1 MQIRSY
7 PDKTY
12 ICDGEVQ
19 RTVSQYAAFRDRV
32 FWRSG
37 VVVLGCIAGIV
48 VGGFLGISTLVWA
61 FAALIGIAFIVVLG
75 LVSYTPRPTCPRC
88 CSRMK
93 SRYVKRSRGPDRD
106 LFLICDHCKV
116 YADAHISGD

>member
-1 MQIRSY
+1 MQIRTY
-7 PDKTY
+7 PDKNY

-19 RTVSQYAAFRDRV
+19 RVVSQYAAFRDRV

-61 FAALIGIAFIVVLG
+61 FAALIGIAFILVLA
-75 LVSYTPRPTCPRC
+75 LVCYPPRPPCPRGK
-88 CSRMK
+88 SRMK
-93 SRYVKRSRGPDRD
+93 RRYSKRSRGPSDD
-106 LFLICDHCKV
+106 LFLVCDHCKV
-116 YADAHISGD
+116 YADAHISRE